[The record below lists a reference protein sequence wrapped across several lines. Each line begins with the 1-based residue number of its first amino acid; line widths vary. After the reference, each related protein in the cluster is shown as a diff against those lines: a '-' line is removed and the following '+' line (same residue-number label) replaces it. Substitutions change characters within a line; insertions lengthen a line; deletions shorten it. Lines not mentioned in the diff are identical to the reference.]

1 MDTRGLLNDKLLK
14 NGCFQTYT
22 STHFIFVQNK
32 LKFDFYSVGY
42 QRYKKLTVQFI
53 LSDYLM
59 VQCLFFIFSGNC
71 RQSPSISSVDILY
84 VHVLH
89 QRTKHYCF
97 FFIEQNNLQRMERLR
112 QQRGMSCNG
121 WKGYATSGRCPAM
134 DGEATQLAGNVLQR
148 MAVSCL
154 SGYIKCNSVC
164 LKMG

>member
-1 MDTRGLLNDKLLK
+1 MDTRGLLNDRLLK
-14 NGCFQTYT
+14 SGCFQTYT
-22 STHFIFVQNK
+22 STHFIFVQKK
-32 LKFDFYSVGY
+32 LKFDFYGTVY
-42 QRYKKLTVQFI
+42 QRCTKLTVQFI

-89 QRTKHYCF
+89 QRAKHYCF
-97 FFIEQNNLQRMERLR
+97 FFIEQNNLQWMERLR
-112 QQRGMSCNG
+112 NLRELTCNG
-121 WKGYATSGRCPAM
+121 WKGYATSGECPAM
-134 DGEATQLAGNVLQR
+134 DGEATLLAGDVLQW